1 MSFRAP
7 EGTAFSGTPAISPD
21 GRRVA
26 FTAVKSN
33 REQIWIRNLDENE
46 AQALTGTE
54 DGTQPFWSPDGNYLG
69 FFAAGKLK
77 KIDIR
82 GGPPITLANA
92 RNPRGATWS
101 NRGVIVYQPTAEQFL
116 VRIPASGGTPSP
128 VTKLDAEGKESGHIL
143 PHFLPD
149 GRRFLYG
156 SYSPESAG
164 IAIGDT
170 ESGQNVRVAGME
182 RPDAIAASPGWLLF
196 PKEHTLL
203 AQPFDL
209 STFRLSGEPQ
219 PLATGVADAVHSW
232 TSLLSVSNNGVVAY
246 FSGGAE
252 RRSGFVLTDAT
263 GKPLAPVGPPGSRF
277 GMWFSPNGLMAVED
291 RFDPVVQ
298 RAHLWLYD
306 LSHGT
311 DSRPI
316 HDANQERHPVW
327 SPDSKHVL
335 YVSVQG
341 KESPVYLWTMGD
353 TSAGSRFCDLPGL
366 NYLTDW
372 SRDGRYV
379 IATARTQNGQAAN
392 QIWVIPVENGKAGTP
407 YLFLDGDFG
416 GRISPDGRWLA
427 FESLS
432 TGESEVYVTSF
443 PQKGPL
449 TRVSTSGGRGPVW
462 GPDGRKLYYVS
473 PDASLM
479 QVDVSTGAAFQ
490 HSDPRLLF
498 PLSVAR
504 SDLGLS
510 SAIKM
515 FDVSPDGKRF
525 LVRAQADLDPNAQ
538 LHIILNWPSLLR
550 KRE

>member
-1 MSFRAP
+1 M
-7 EGTAFSGTPAISPD
+7 
-21 GRRVA
+21 
-26 FTAVKSN
+26 KSN